1 MGGEQEDI
9 LTDTRLALCEA
20 RAGPRTL
27 HWEDGT
33 RPPASTPHTMR
44 SDTYMDKPQPLRYHL
59 FRQLENIQFFS
70 TDFVAFFEIIFSF
83 VFACCFKFHFNAILI
98 SSGDNLGF

>member
-9 LTDTRLALCEA
+9 LTDMRLALCEA
-20 RAGPRTL
+20 GSGHG

-59 FRQLENIQFFS
+59 FRQIENNQGFY
-70 TDFVAFFEIIFSF
+70 TDFVAFLEIIFSS
-83 VFACCFKFHFNAILI
+83 VFAFCFKFHFNAILI